1 MSQKVL
7 ELKNIS
13 KIFPGTKALD
23 NVHFELRKGEIH
35 ALLGENGAGKSTLIK
50 VITGVHQ
57 PETGEIFVYGKLEKI
72 QNPNIARNL
81 GIAAIYQH
89 ATAYQHLTVAE
100 NIFMGHE
107 YMKGYLGCIDWKKN
121 IKKAKELLERL
132 GSDIDPEA
140 QMGNL
145 SVAKQQM
152 VEIAKALSYDARILI
167 MDEPTAA
174 LSEGESE
181 ELYKI
186 TENLRNHDVSIIFIS
201 HRFEDIERLANRIT
215 VFRDSKYIGTW
226 DKGEIS
232 NEVLMKHMV
241 GREIDQLFP
250 KKEVKIGKELLR
262 VEKLGRIGFF
272 KDISFKL
279 HEGEIL
285 GLTGLVG
292 AGRTEMVQCIYGVE
306 RSDEGEIYIDGK
318 KTNHKNTQ

>member
-1 MSQKVL
+1 MSQTVL

-23 NVHFELRKGEIH
+23 NVHFELKKGEIH

-57 PETGEIFVYGKLEKI
+57 PETGEIFVYGKQEKI
-72 QNPNIARNL
+72 QNPNIAREL

-107 YMKGYLGCIDWKKN
+107 YTKRYLRCIDWKTN
-121 IKKAKELLERL
+121 NKKAKELLMRL

-140 QMGNL
+140 MMGNL

-152 VEIAKALSYDARILI
+152 VEIAKALSYNARILI

-186 TENLRNHDVSIIFIS
+186 TENLRDQDVSVIFIS
-201 HRFEDIERLANRIT
+201 HRFEDIERLADRIT

-226 DKGEIS
+226 RNGELS
-232 NEVLMKHMV
+232 SDVLMKHMV
-241 GREIDQLFP
+241 GRE
-250 KKEVKIGKELLR
+250 KR
-262 VEKLGRIGFF
+262 
-272 KDISFKL
+272 
-279 HEGEIL
+279 
-285 GLTGLVG
+285 
-292 AGRTEMVQCIYGVE
+292 
-306 RSDEGEIYIDGK
+306 
-318 KTNHKNTQ
+318 